1 MGWSGGGPGAADC
14 IVDGGAGGEQAQACA
29 GSEGCPPPLDL
40 ELPFYKC

>member
-14 IVDGGAGGEQAQACA
+14 IVDGGAGGKQAQACA

-40 ELPFYKC
+40 ELKFYKC